1 MKIIIQNLLIFKK
14 KERKKKILVNEIILY
29 NKFSS
34 SFLSLI
40 FFGKSEKEKLK
51 NNQYFDNINK
61 RLKIINILNL
71 LKKLKDLNLINK
83 SYSHKIGVSKFFNLL
98 NKNGIHKKY
107 LEKE

>member
-29 NKFSS
+29 NKFYS

-51 NNQYFDNINK
+51 NN
-61 RLKIINILNL
+61 
-71 LKKLKDLNLINK
+71 
-83 SYSHKIGVSKFFNLL
+83 
-98 NKNGIHKKY
+98 
-107 LEKE
+107 